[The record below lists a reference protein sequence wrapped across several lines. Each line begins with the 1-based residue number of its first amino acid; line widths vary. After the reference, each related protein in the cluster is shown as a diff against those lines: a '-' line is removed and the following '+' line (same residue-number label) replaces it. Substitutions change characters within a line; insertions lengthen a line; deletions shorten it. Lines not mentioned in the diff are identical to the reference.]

1 MTQTQTTTRAEI
13 NRDLRDGTKKM
24 LTKLLK
30 IDWLEIV
37 GGLLTLWILILVPAT
52 FIGTEDGGVAGV
64 LVMISWCLI
73 GIAVLV
79 VAIYRLWGPPE

>member
-30 IDWLEIV
+30 IDWLEIA

-52 FIGTEDGGVAGV
+52 FIGIAGV

-79 VAIYRLWGPPE
+79 VAIYRLWGSPPE